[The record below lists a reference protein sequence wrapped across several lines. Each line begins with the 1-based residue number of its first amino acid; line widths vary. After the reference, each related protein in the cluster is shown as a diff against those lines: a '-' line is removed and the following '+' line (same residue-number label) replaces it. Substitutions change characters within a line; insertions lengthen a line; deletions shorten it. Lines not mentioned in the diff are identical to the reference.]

1 MESTYIF
8 FIASNYFFSGMKKAY
23 PDKWPIWDTEYN
35 ITFLKSKSGGNILI
49 EAFIKNWYRDG
60 YTYITRSVHII
71 M

>member
-1 MESTYIF
+1 
-8 FIASNYFFSGMKKAY
+8 MKKAY

-60 YTYITRSVHII
+60 YAYITRSVQII